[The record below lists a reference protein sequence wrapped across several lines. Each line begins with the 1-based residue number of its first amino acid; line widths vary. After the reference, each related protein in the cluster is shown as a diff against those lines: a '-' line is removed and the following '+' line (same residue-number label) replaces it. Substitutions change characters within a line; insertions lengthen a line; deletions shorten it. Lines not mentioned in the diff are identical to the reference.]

1 MTIRI
6 VVGLF
11 AIFATGLICIAA
23 PVETFARGG
32 AFAGARAMSLH
43 RGFSAPVIRP
53 AIARPHRVAV
63 PPRVRAA
70 PLGHFRHRHVP
81 VEVWVGAPWYGGYD
95 EPTYVVPDEQSPP
108 DSSQTTA
115 SDVTPPRSGCRVQ
128 TYNVRSDSGGERSVK
143 VVRC

>member
-11 AIFATGLICIAA
+11 AIFATGLFCIAA
-23 PVETFARGG
+23 PVEAFARGG

-43 RGFSAPVIRP
+43 RGFSVPVIRP
-53 AIARPHRVAV
+53 AIARPHRVAAPELPHRVEV

-95 EPTYVVPDEQSPP
+95 
-108 DSSQTTA
+108 
-115 SDVTPPRSGCRVQ
+115 
-128 TYNVRSDSGGERSVK
+128 
-143 VVRC
+143 

>member
-32 AFAGARAMSLH
+32 AFAGARATSLH

-115 SDVTPPRSGCRVQ
+115 SHVTPPRLGCRVQ

>member
-70 PLGHFRHRHVP
+70 PLGHLRHRHVP

-115 SDVTPPRSGCRVQ
+115 SDVMPPRLGCRVQ
-128 TYNVRSDSGGERSVK
+128 TYKVQSEGGGQRTIK